1 MAVSTSTRRLA
12 TIMFTDMA
20 GYSALTQRNEALAL
34 ELLDEHREVLRE
46 VFAAPGGREIEA
58 WPR

>member
-1 MAVSTSTRRLA
+1 
-12 TIMFTDMA
+12 MA